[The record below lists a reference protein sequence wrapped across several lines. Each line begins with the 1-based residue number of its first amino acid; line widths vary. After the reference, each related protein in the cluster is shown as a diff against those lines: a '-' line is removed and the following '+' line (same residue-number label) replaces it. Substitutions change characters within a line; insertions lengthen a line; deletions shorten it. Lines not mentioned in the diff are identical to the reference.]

1 MGRNGLRQSTALACS
16 AALLLTVAS
25 CGRASNAT
33 TSPPADGA
41 GASNGNGA
49 ESVTV
54 SGIPTAATKN
64 TTRVWAA
71 SPTAIAAAAA
81 RAVYPGRGRSQRP
94 LAIVLADANNW
105 QATVAGAVLMA
116 APLHAPMLLSS
127 GSQLPPVTQAAL
139 SALAPTGAGD
149 NGPQLI
155 RLGNVAAPVSLKTQP
170 LVGND
175 PFTLAA
181 AIDAYQAKIAGRWSK
196 SVVIAPS
203 DSPGIAMPA
212 AAWAAKSGNPVLFS
226 ERNSLPPATAA
237 AIKAHGR
244 PRIYIIGSS
253 STISAAVASQLG
265 KLGNVTRIGASSASA
280 NAIAFAR
287 FSDSSFGWGVVD
299 PGHGLVVANPA
310 AAATAGAVAPLSASG
325 SYGPLLLT
333 GRGGAL
339 SADLIN
345 YLRDIRPGYSSDPV
359 RGVYN
364 HAWIIGDTN
373 AVSDRSQ
380 ATIDSLLEIAPV
392 TGTPAPR

>member
-1 MGRNGLRQSTALACS
+1 MSRNGLRQSTALACS

-25 CGRASNAT
+25 CGRAGNEA

-41 GASNGNGA
+41 GASNGNG
-49 ESVTV
+49 SITV

-170 LVGND
+170 LAGND

-392 TGTPAPR
+392 TGASAPR

>member
-1 MGRNGLRQSTALACS
+1 MSRNGLRQSTALACS

-25 CGRASNAT
+25 CGRAAGNAT

-41 GASNGNGA
+41 SNGN

-170 LVGND
+170 LAGND

-299 PGHGLVVANPA
+299 PGHGLVIANPA

-325 SYGPLLLT
+325 SYGPLLLA

-339 SADLIN
+339 PADLIN

-392 TGTPAPR
+392 TGASAPR

>member
-1 MGRNGLRQSTALACS
+1 MSRNGLRQSTALACS
-16 AALLLTVAS
+16 AALLLTVTS

-41 GASNGNGA
+41 GADAGNG
-49 ESVTV
+49 SVTV

-170 LVGND
+170 LAGND

-203 DSPGIAMPA
+203 DSPEIAMPA

-392 TGTPAPR
+392 TGASAPR